1 MRVNTADG
9 LIARAADALEEAAD
23 DPTARRVLD
32 AARGVFGDQG
42 VRATTMEDVA
52 QRADLGRATVYRKF
66 ATKDALVE
74 AVLLDDLRAYLT
86 RLEGVMEASGHDLSE
101 QIVEGYVETLRYVRE
116 DSLLR
121 VVVDR
126 DGDWG
131 MRYFTL
137 AAGPVLAAARRYLA
151 DRLRTARDAGAT
163 VEVDVDQVAE
173 LLVRLCHSLMLTP
186 EGVIPHGDDA
196 DTRAFARSVLVPIVV
211 PR

>member
-1 MRVNTADG
+1 MRVESGDG
-9 LIARAADALEEAAD
+9 LIARAADALEGAAD
-23 DPTARRVLD
+23 DPSARRALD
-32 AARGVFGDQG
+32 AARDVFGEHG
-42 VRATTMEDVA
+42 VQATTMEDVA
-52 QRADLGRATVYRKF
+52 RAAGLGRATVYRKF

-74 AVLLDDLRAYLT
+74 AVLLDDLRAYLH
-86 RLEGVMEASGHDLSE
+86 RLERVMEQAGDLAD
-101 QIVEGYVETLRYVRE
+101 QVVEGYVETLRYVRE
-116 DSLLR
+116 ESLLR
-121 VVVDR
+121 VVVER

-151 DRLRTARDAGAT
+151 DRLRDAQRAGVA
-163 VEVDVDQVAE
+163 VDVDADQVAE

-196 DTRAFARSVLVPIVV
+196 DTRAFAQSVLVPIVV

>member
-1 MRVNTADG
+1 MRVESADG
-9 LIARAADALEEAAD
+9 LIARAADALEGTAD
-23 DPTARRVLD
+23 DPSARRALD
-32 AARGVFGDQG
+32 AAHAVFHDQG

-52 QRADLGRATVYRKF
+52 QRAGLGRATIYRKF

-74 AVLLDDLRAYLT
+74 AVLLDDLRAYLR
-86 RLEGVMEASGHDLSE
+86 RLEGVMQAAGDLAE
-101 QIVEGYVETLRYVRE
+101 QVVEGYVETLHYVHE
-116 DSLLR
+116 ESLLR
-121 VVVDR
+121 VVVER

-151 DRLRTARDAGAT
+151 DRLREAQRVGAA
-163 VEVDVDQVAE
+163 VDVDADQVAE

-196 DTRAFARSVLVPIVV
+196 ATRAFARSVLVPIVV

>member
-1 MRVNTADG
+1 MRVESADG
-9 LIARAADALEEAAD
+9 LIARAADALEGAED
-23 DPTARRVLD
+23 DPSARRALD
-32 AARGVFGDQG
+32 AAREVFQLQG

-52 QRADLGRATVYRKF
+52 QAAGLGRATVYRKF
-66 ATKDALVE
+66 ATKDELVE
-74 AVLLDDLRAYLT
+74 AVLLDDLRGYLQ
-86 RLEGVMEASGHDLSE
+86 RLEAVMEAAGDLAD
-101 QIVEGYVETLRYVRE
+101 QVVEGYIETLRYVRE

-131 MRYFTL
+131 MRYFTV

-151 DRLRTARDAGAT
+151 DRLREAQRAGLA
-163 VEVDVDQVAE
+163 VDVDADQVAE

-186 EGVIPHGDDA
+186 EGVIPHGDDEA
-196 DTRAFARSVLVPIVV
+196 TRAFARSVLVPIVV